1 MAKLIPELPLHGPV
15 NCPECGTT
23 PVTLLEEATRRS
35 ELWWLACPVCGHM
48 WQATRTDLLD
58 ASTPGSL
65 TPDDVGIPHAPLDR
79 TTKTDPR

>member
-1 MAKLIPELPLHGPV
+1 MAKLIPELELYGPV

-35 ELWWLACPVCGHM
+35 ELWWLACPACGHM
-48 WQATRTDLLD
+48 WQATRTDLRD

-65 TPDDVGIPHAPLDR
+65 APDDVGVPNAPVDQA
-79 TTKTDPR
+79 TKTDPR